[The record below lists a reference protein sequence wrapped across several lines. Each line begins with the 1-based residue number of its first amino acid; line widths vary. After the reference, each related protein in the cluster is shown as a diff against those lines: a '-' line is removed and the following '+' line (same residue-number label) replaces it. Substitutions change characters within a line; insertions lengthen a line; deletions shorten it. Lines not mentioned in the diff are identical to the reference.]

1 MNHNKVKIAFF
12 DAKIYDREFF
22 DKENERYDFEI
33 KYFAPRLNSDTVKL
47 CDGFDVVCVFVND
60 EVNGEVIDRLNEF
73 GIKLIALRCA
83 GYNNVD
89 LKAVKD
95 IIHVVRV
102 PKYSPHAIAEH
113 SLALM
118 LALNRKVHKA
128 YNRVRDHNFS
138 IAGLMGFDM
147 NSKTAGIVG
156 TGAIGKRT
164 AEICRGF
171 GMRVIAYDLYPDR
184 SFSER
189 AGVEYVDINCLYA
202 ESDIISL
209 HCPLCK
215 DNFHMIDENSISNM
229 KDGAMIIN
237 TSRGQLIDAAALVEG
252 LKSKKIGSAGLDV
265 YEEESEYFFED
276 RSDEIIVDDLLAR
289 LTAFPNV
296 IITSHQAFFTKE
308 AVTNIAAATMRN
320 INDYFT
326 SEKLENEVIYN
337 HQ

>member
-1 MNHNKVKIAFF
+1 MSDNKIRIAFF
-12 DAKIYDREFF
+12 DAKIYDQEFF
-22 DKENERYDFEI
+22 NSENEKYGFEI
-33 KYFAPRLNSDTVKL
+33 KYFAPRLNPDTVKL
-47 CDGFDVVCVFVND
+47 CDGFDVVCAFVND
-60 EVNGEVIDRLNEF
+60 DVNGEVIDKLHKL
-73 GIKLIALRCA
+73 GIELIALRCA

-95 IIHVVRV
+95 KIHVVRV

-171 GMRVIAYDLYPDR
+171 GMRVIAYDLYPDQ
-184 SFSER
+184 SFAEKI
-189 AGVEYVDINCLYA
+189 GMEYVELDSLYA

-215 DNFHMIDENSISNM
+215 DNFHMIDEESISKM
-229 KDGAMIIN
+229 KDGVMIIN
-237 TSRGQLIDAAALVEG
+237 TSRGQLIDAAALVGG
-252 LKSKKIGSAGLDV
+252 LKSKKVGSAGLDV

-308 AVTNIAAATMRN
+308 AVTNIAATTMRN

>member
-1 MNHNKVKIAFF
+1 
-12 DAKIYDREFF
+12 
-22 DKENERYDFEI
+22 
-33 KYFAPRLNSDTVKL
+33 
-47 CDGFDVVCVFVND
+47 
-60 EVNGEVIDRLNEF
+60 
-73 GIKLIALRCA
+73 
-83 GYNNVD
+83 
-89 LKAVKD
+89 
-95 IIHVVRV
+95 
-102 PKYSPHAIAEH
+102 
-113 SLALM
+113 
-118 LALNRKVHKA
+118 
-128 YNRVRDHNFS
+128 
-138 IAGLMGFDM
+138 
-147 NSKTAGIVG
+147 
-156 TGAIGKRT
+156 
-164 AEICRGF
+164 
-171 GMRVIAYDLYPDR
+171 
-184 SFSER
+184 
-189 AGVEYVDINCLYA
+189 
-202 ESDIISL
+202 
-209 HCPLCK
+209 
-215 DNFHMIDENSISNM
+215 MIDENSISNM